1 MNAMTRTSSIWMLST
16 MVSLAGMTAP
26 AAAQQAP
33 DSETHIRELIRLAAE
48 RVANG
53 QIGAPTP
60 GQANQSPSI
69 QTASATGDTRP
80 IVRLSLD
87 EAVKLAL
94 DNNLDIAV
102 QRLNPQINDI
112 AIASIRAVYHP
123 SLTSQVG
130 TGTSANASTQTIAG
144 NPAGFAIDTGTT
156 TYNGGIAQSLPWGG
170 GSLAV
175 QLNNSRTTTTSG
187 TATINPLYGPL
198 WTGQYTQPIMRGLR
212 IDSTRQQLGVTKI
225 TRDISDVQLRAS
237 IINTLSNVRN
247 AYWDYVFAVQSV
259 QVAQQSVALSQKL
272 VEDNQT
278 RVQVGTMAPL
288 DVVQAR
294 SELATNQQALVTAQS
309 TRRTNELALKRLI
322 VGGTADANW
331 GAAIDPTD
339 RPDFRPEPVDVEA
352 AVRRALSERT
362 DITIVKKSIESND
375 VTLRYLKDQLLPQ
388 ADLVGLYGASG
399 LGGTFLQRGNNG
411 GITGPVIGTVP
422 GGYGD
427 ALSTLFKNNYPRWQ
441 VSMNFSYPLGLSTQQ
456 ASVARARVQLSQV
469 EAQVKQVELQV
480 ATEVTNAAITVQ
492 NTVEAVQAAQAARD
506 LAQQKLT
513 AEQSK
518 FEVGMSTN
526 YFVVQAQRDLATA
539 QNSELQAM
547 LNHRKAVVELERNQ
561 QTTLQSANITILSA
575 AGAGGG
581 TAPAGAAGTTAASA
595 TTTGTTTAG
604 R

>member
-1 MNAMTRTSSIWMLST
+1 MNAMTRTSSIWILSA
-16 MVSLAGMTAP
+16 MVSLAGVTAS
-26 AAAQQAP
+26 AQQAP
-33 DSETHIRELIRLAAE
+33 ASETHIRELIRLAAE

-60 GQANQSPSI
+60 GQANQAPSI
-69 QTASATGDTRP
+69 QTPSATGDTRP
-80 IVRLSLD
+80 LVRLSLD
-87 EAVKLAL
+87 ETVKLAL

-123 SLTSQVG
+123 SLTSQVT
-130 TGTSANASTQTIAG
+130 TGSTTNASTSTIIG
-144 NPAGFAIDTGTT
+144 NAVGTGVDTGTT
-156 TYNGGIAQSLPWGG
+156 TYNGGIAQSLAWGG
-170 GSLAV
+170 GSLSV
-175 QLNNSRTTTTSG
+175 QLNNTRQTTTGLTSLY
-187 TATINPLYGPL
+187 NPQYSPF
-198 WTGQYTQPIMRGLR
+198 WSGQYTQPLLRGFK
-212 IDSTRQQLGVTKI
+212 IDSTRQQLQVTKL

-288 DVVQAR
+288 DVVQAQ

-309 TRRTNELALKRLI
+309 SRRTNELALKRLI
-322 VGGTADANW
+322 VSGTTDPNW
-331 GAAIDPTD
+331 GAALDPTD
-339 RPDFRPEPVDVEA
+339 RPEFRPETVDVEA
-352 AVRRALSERT
+352 AVRRALNERT
-362 DITIVKKSIESND
+362 DVAIVKKSVESND
-375 VTLRYLKDQLLPQ
+375 VTLRYLKDQLMPQ
-388 ADLVGLYGASG
+388 ADLVGLYGMSG
-399 LGGTFLQRGNNG
+399 VGGTQFVTTGNG
-411 GITGPVIGTVP
+411 VTRTITGTIP

-427 ALSTLFKNNYPRWQ
+427 ALSTLFRNNYPRWQ
-441 VSMNFSYPLGLSTQQ
+441 VSMNFSYPLGLSTQE

-492 NTVEAVQAAQAARD
+492 NTVEAVQAAQAARE
-506 LAQQKLT
+506 LTQRKLD

-526 YFVVQAQRDLATA
+526 YFVVQAQRDLAAA
-539 QNSELQAM
+539 QNSELQAV
-547 LNHRKAVVELERNQ
+547 LNYRKAIVELERNQ

-575 AGAGGG
+575 AGAVG
-581 TAPAGAAGTTAASA
+581 GTTAAPAAAATTTSA
-595 TTTGTTTAG
+595 TTTATTKTG
-604 R
+604 P

>member
-33 DSETHIRELIRLAAE
+33 ASETHIRELIRLAAE

-69 QTASATGDTRP
+69 QTASAAGDTRP

-123 SLTSQVG
+123 SLTSQIGTQSTTTPSTSTIIGNAVG
-130 TGTSANASTQTIAG
+130 TGVDAG
-144 NPAGFAIDTGTT
+144 VT
-156 TYNGGIAQSLPWGG
+156 TYNGGVTQSLPWGG
-170 GSLAV
+170 GSLSV
-175 QLNNSRTTTTSG
+175 QLNNTRQTSTG
-187 TATINPLYGPL
+187 LTSLYNPQYSPF
-198 WTGQYTQPIMRGLR
+198 WSGQYTQPLLRGFK
-212 IDSTRQQLGVTKI
+212 IDSTRQQLQVTKL

-259 QVAQQSVALSQKL
+259 QVAQQSVSLSGKL

-294 SELATNQQALVTAQS
+294 SELATNQQALVPA
-309 TRRTNELALKRLI
+309 ELVGLNGVTG
-322 VGGTADANW
+322 VGGTQ
-331 GAAIDPTD
+331 
-339 RPDFRPEPVDVEA
+339 F
-352 AVRRALSERT
+352 
-362 DITIVKKSIESND
+362 ITTSGNG
-375 VTLRYLKDQLLPQ
+375 VTRQ
-388 ADLVGLYGASG
+388 VT
-399 LGGTFLQRGNNG
+399 GT
-411 GITGPVIGTVP
+411 IP

-427 ALSTLFKNNYPRWQ
+427 ALSTLFRNNYPRWQ
-441 VSMNFSYPLGLSTQQ
+441 VSMNFSYPLGLSTQE

-506 LAQQKLT
+506 LSQQKLT

-539 QNSELQAM
+539 QNSELQAL
-547 LNHRKAVVELERNQ
+547 LNHRKAVVELERVQ

-581 TAPAGAAGTTAASA
+581 TAAGGTAGATAASA